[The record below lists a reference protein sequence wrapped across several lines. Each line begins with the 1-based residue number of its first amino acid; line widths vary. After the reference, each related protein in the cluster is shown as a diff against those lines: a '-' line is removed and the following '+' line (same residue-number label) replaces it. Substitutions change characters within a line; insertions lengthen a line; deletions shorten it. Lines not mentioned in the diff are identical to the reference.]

1 MLSLSLAAL
10 IAFYEKGEGVNDD
23 PLSVEKM
30 LAALSSFQSA
40 EQKIAAVLRLK
51 CLWKEDLTEIYD
63 LYEKTVKAYRLISA
77 SGARGALKAITEEF
91 YG

>member
-1 MLSLSLAAL
+1 MTLYQSKKCLPR
-10 IAFYEKGEGVNDD
+10 FP
-23 PLSVEKM
+23 PLSPRSKD
-30 LAALSSFQSA
+30 SRSFTL
-40 EQKIAAVLRLK
+40 EMPL
-51 CLWKEDLTEIYD
+51 KEDLTEIYD